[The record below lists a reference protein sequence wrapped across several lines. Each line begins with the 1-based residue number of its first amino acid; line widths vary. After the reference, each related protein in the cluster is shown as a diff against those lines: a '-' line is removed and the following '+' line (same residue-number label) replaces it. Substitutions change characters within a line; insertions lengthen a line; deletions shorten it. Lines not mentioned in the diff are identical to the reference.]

1 MDVYYCRLRK
11 SSSPSRPWL
20 MGNTGHG
27 VHSSSR
33 RPPTSPQVRNHLLAR
48 HPMHPSPA
56 VRRGSAAPPIRKSP
70 TRQLSMRS
78 RSLDG
83 LLDDKTPS
91 SEDGTEQQLLR
102 ECEQYLSAQVLDS
115 KKEEKEEKQ
124 ESALVNKT
132 QSCDVN
138 LDSDTASTISSGEPR
153 SGISQGSLLSLP
165 LPSSGEPKRKRNF
178 MDRCVNKVRSLMRK

>member
-1 MDVYYCRLRK
+1 
-11 SSSPSRPWL
+11 

-27 VHSSSR
+27 MHGSSR
-33 RPPTSPQVRNHLLAR
+33 RPPTSPQVRHHLLAR

-56 VRRGSAAPPIRKSP
+56 FRRSSAAPPIRKTP

-83 LLDDKTPS
+83 LLDDKKPSTPPC
-91 SEDGTEQQLLR
+91 EAGTEQQLLR

-115 KKEEKEEKQ
+115 DKEEKQ
-124 ESALVNKT
+124 DVALVNKT

-138 LDSDTASTISSGEPR
+138 LDSDTASTISSSEPR
-153 SGISQGSLLSLP
+153 AGISQGSLLSLP